1 VQPWV
6 HERSLLGNHDENI
19 SEEML
24 GSRLDLSDDGSIKTR
39 FLLARKASPFRPFV
53 FSFLSQA
60 SEVPESH
67 RVARVRELLH
77 WHSDLLN
84 WAAIL
89 P

>member
-1 VQPWV
+1 MQPWFA
-6 HERSLLGNHDENI
+6 ELRCWEKHDENI

-24 GSRLDLSDDGSIKTR
+24 GSRLDLWDDGSIKTR

>member
-1 VQPWV
+1 MMKTFPRKCW
-6 HERSLLGNHDENI
+6 
-19 SEEML
+19 